1 MRPDLFRHI
10 KQASELIR
18 EVGEHIE
25 DPAPVEKVAQEEEAP
40 SIILDINMD
49 ELKGQIHGS

>member
-1 MRPDLFRHI
+1 MKPDLFRHI

-25 DPAPVEKVAQEEEAP
+25 ESTPVEKVAQEKAENT
-40 SIILDINMD
+40 ILDINME
-49 ELKGQIHGS
+49 ELKGQVYGS